1 MTIERT
7 TLVNYLD
14 SLLNIKGIADVSCNG
29 LQVEGPAEISRIG
42 LAVDACQG
50 VFTRAA
56 ELGCQMVLAHHGI
69 IWGGLKCIT
78 GPVYKQVSS
87 LITSNVGLYAAHL
100 PLDVH
105 PTLGNNAVLAHMLNL
120 EDIYPFGEYHGIPIG
135 YAGALPEAMSAEDI
149 GDALQKH
156 IGGTASMLPFG
167 KKLNRTVAIVSG
179 GGSDAL
185 PEAIA
190 NGIDCFIT
198 GEPSH
203 WNHHAALEA
212 GINVIY
218 SGHYNTE
225 TVGVRALGNHLQE
238 IFEVDAV
245 FIDEPTLV

>member
-1 MTIERT
+1 
-7 TLVNYLD
+7 
-14 SLLNIKGIADVSCNG
+14 
-29 LQVEGPAEISRIG
+29 
-42 LAVDACQG
+42 
-50 VFTRAA
+50 
-56 ELGCQMVLAHHGI
+56 
-69 IWGGLKCIT
+69 
-78 GPVYKQVSS
+78 
-87 LITSNVGLYAAHL
+87 
-100 PLDVH
+100 
-105 PTLGNNAVLAHMLNL
+105 
-120 EDIYPFGEYHGIPIG
+120 
-135 YAGALPEAMSAEDI
+135 
-149 GDALQKH
+149 LQKN
-156 IGGTASMLPFG
+156 IGGAASMLPFG
-167 KKLNRTVAIVSG
+167 KKLNCTVAIVSG
-179 GGSDAL
+179 GGSDTL